1 MEIYHGRPKYDDGR
15 LEKELKV
22 YDLLDELGI
31 SYERVDHEALQT
43 IEACQKVDETLGIS
57 ICKNLFLCNRQKT
70 AYYLLLLPGYKA
82 LKTKELSKQ
91 IPTSR
96 LSFASGE
103 NMEEYLNVTPGS
115 ATIMGLMF
123 DPENRVQLVI
133 DEELL
138 KEEWFGCH
146 PCINTS
152 SLKLQT
158 EDVIGKYLQAVH
170 HEYLTVNLSDGNQI

>member
-1 MEIYHGRPKYDDGR
+1 MEIYHGRPKYDEGR

-57 ICKNLFLCNRQKT
+57 ICKNLFLCNRQRT

-96 LSFASGE
+96 LSFAS
-103 NMEEYLNVTPGS
+103 EEYLNVTPGS

-138 KEEWFGCH
+138 KGEWFGCH

-152 SLKLQT
+152 SLKLRT

-170 HEYLTVNLSDGNQI
+170 HEYLTVNLSDGNQN

>member
-1 MEIYHGRPKYDDGR
+1 MEIYHGRPKHDEGR
-15 LEKELKV
+15 LEKELEV

-43 IEACQKVDETLGIS
+43 IEACRKVDETLGIS

-103 NMEEYLNVTPGS
+103 DMEEYLNVTPGS

-152 SLKLQT
+152 SLKLRT

>member
-103 NMEEYLNVTPGS
+103 DIEEYLNVTPGS

>member
-1 MEIYHGRPKYDDGR
+1 M
-15 LEKELKV
+15 

-103 NMEEYLNVTPGS
+103 DMEEYLNVTPGS

>member
-1 MEIYHGRPKYDDGR
+1 MEIYHGRPKYDEGR
-15 LEKELKV
+15 LEKELGV

-43 IEACQKVDETLGIS
+43 IEACRKVDETLGIS

-103 NMEEYLNVTPGS
+103 DMEEYLNVTPGS

-138 KEEWFGCH
+138 KKEWFGCH

-152 SLKLQT
+152 SLKLRT

>member
-1 MEIYHGRPKYDDGR
+1 MEIYHGRPKHDEGR
-15 LEKELKV
+15 LEKELEV
-22 YDLLDELGI
+22 YDLLDKLGI

-43 IEACQKVDETLGIS
+43 IKACQKVDETLGIS

-103 NMEEYLNVTPGS
+103 DMEEYLNVTPGS

-123 DPENRVQLVI
+123 DPKNRVQLVI

-152 SLKLQT
+152 SLKLRT

>member
-31 SYERVDHEALQT
+31 SYECVDHEALQT
-43 IEACQKVDETLGIS
+43 IEACRKVDETLGIS

-96 LSFASGE
+96 LSFASRE
-103 NMEEYLNVTPGS
+103 DMEEYLNVTPGS

-152 SLKLQT
+152 SLKLRT

>member
-1 MEIYHGRPKYDDGR
+1 
-15 LEKELKV
+15 
-22 YDLLDELGI
+22 
-31 SYERVDHEALQT
+31 
-43 IEACQKVDETLGIS
+43 
-57 ICKNLFLCNRQKT
+57 
-70 AYYLLLLPGYKA
+70 
-82 LKTKELSKQ
+82 
-91 IPTSR
+91 
-96 LSFASGE
+96 
-103 NMEEYLNVTPGS
+103 MEEYLNVTPGS

-138 KEEWFGCH
+138 KKEWFGCH

-152 SLKLQT
+152 SLKLRT